1 MPAASVAVG
10 GGGGGGLSSSL
21 LSGTWHHVEV
31 REPSEE
37 GDALHILN
45 PWGVDFASAHLRV
58 EVPRVWKIGGG
69 SYPKLPSQWGEGAL
83 RARLGFVGLLTCRAQ
98 ASCSDGVA
106 GPSVV
111 GTPPATAPLGERQ
124 QTPLPLVQLTG
135 GVRASARLRAQPCAA
150 SSASARDVG
159 ITAAART
166 ACQVS
171 LAARPPPGP

>member
-1 MPAASVAVG
+1 MEDWGGAVTP
-10 GGGGGGLSSSL
+10 SFQV
-21 LSGTWHHVEV
+21 SGE
-31 REPSEE
+31 REPCVHDLAS
-37 GDALHILN
+37 
-45 PWGVDFASAHLRV
+45 WGSSH
-58 EVPRVWKIGGG
+58 
-69 SYPKLPSQWGEGAL
+69 
-83 RARLGFVGLLTCRAQ
+83 VGRRQ
-98 ASCSDGVA
+98 VSCSDGVA

-159 ITAAART
+159 VTAAART